1 MENSYDRLGRIFP
14 ARAIFAL
21 VSNAMLQ
28 VRVSVDPTRFMARMR
43 RVLLDLMYMVYVGT
57 TVVPPN
63 STLALWTYKR
73 AIGNDGLAYI
83 LARYLRTL
91 SDVEYEQVVEM
102 ALDVRLF
109 ASLGRPIRCSKYST
123 VNTSLYNIC
132 RYYFDNGDV
141 YLYEALK
148 NVGIDLGVSMQEAGL
163 SIGGPFLSSMRVLR
177 GHATSVEHEKLIKMY
192 EEKALV
198 L

>member
-1 MENSYDRLGRIFP
+1 
-14 ARAIFAL
+14 
-21 VSNAMLQ
+21 MLQ

-73 AIGNDGLAYI
+73 AVGDDGLAYI

-91 SDVEYEQVVEM
+91 SDVEYEEVVEM

-109 ASLGRPIRCSKYST
+109 VSLGRPIRCSRYST
-123 VNTSLYNIC
+123 VNASLYKTC
-132 RYYFDNGDV
+132 KYYFDNGDT
-141 YLYEALK
+141 YLYEALRS
-148 NVGIDLGVSMQEAGL
+148 VGIDLGVSMQEAGIG
-163 SIGGPFLSSMRVLR
+163 IGGPFLSSIRVLK

-192 EEKALV
+192 EERAFV